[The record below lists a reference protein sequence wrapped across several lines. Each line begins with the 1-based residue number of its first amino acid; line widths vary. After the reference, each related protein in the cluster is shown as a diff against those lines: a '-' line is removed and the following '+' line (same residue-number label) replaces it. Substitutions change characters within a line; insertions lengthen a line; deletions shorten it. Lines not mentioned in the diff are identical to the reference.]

1 MNREFI
7 TKDFLLAN
15 GFKRLQDGP
24 VDKIYYQHQQLGI
37 TMYYDF
43 HYRAWKFVQTLEYPF
58 RDRSFIALLYVD
70 ELLQLIDLP
79 TQKDAPQSIDA
90 SPYNYMV
97 YRLNL
102 LSVVKNL
109 FENDSE
115 IHAGLSAAYS
125 RYNRMV
131 GELAYK
137 LDKQQQS
144 LPRIEVLKLIA
155 WLLGYNDFP
164 ERKEGEGPHYWRT
177 HLREKIKAMG
187 IEISEVE
194 AILEPE
200 KPAP

>member
-1 MNREFI
+1 MNRELI
-7 TKDFLLAN
+7 TKEFLLTN

-24 VDKIYYQHQQLGI
+24 IDKIYYQHQQLE
-37 TMYYDF
+37 TTVYYCFDC
-43 HYRAWKFVQTLEYPF
+43 RAWHIVKGLEYPF
-58 RDRSFIALLYVD
+58 HHVPSFTLLFVD
-70 ELLQLIDLP
+70 ELLQCIDLS
-79 TQKDAPQSIDA
+79 TQKDASQHIGA

-115 IHAGLSAAYS
+115 IHTSLSAAYS
-125 RYNRMV
+125 RYNRLV
-131 GELAYK
+131 AELAYK
-137 LDKQQQS
+137 LDKQGRPF
-144 LPRIEVLKLIA
+144 PRIEVLKLMA
-155 WLLGYNDFP
+155 WLLGYTDFP
-164 ERKEGEGPHYWRT
+164 ERKEGDGPYYWRT

-200 KPAP
+200 K